1 MQNQFDLLLLCH
13 KFFGLELIRMI
24 MFSSLCFIFL
34 WTNYSHSCV
43 LPCETLK
50 KILSNI
56 CERDFDRHLIQST
69 IFMGKT
75 RKEYTFCVSMS
86 LTSIAKILFN
96 QTLAAPPPQT
106 PANCNRKETK
116 FEVYDSG
123 LRSLFSDRLST
134 YKRNFSCVNLV
145 CFFFLMIFQLQLTWV
160 LSFMGFFSVGLI
172 LFIWLN
178 QIIMRTVAFYGRTS
192 RNTYYKALHNQSTKT
207 IY

>member
-75 RKEYTFCVSMS
+75 RKEYTFCVSKS

-96 QTLAAPPPQT
+96 QTLADPPPPKPLQIAIKKRQNSKFMIQDCALYFPIGYPLT
-106 PANCNRKETK
+106 KET
-116 FEVYDSG
+116 FHV
-123 LRSLFSDRLST
+123 
-134 YKRNFSCVNLV
+134 
-145 CFFFLMIFQLQLTWV
+145 
-160 LSFMGFFSVGLI
+160 LI
-172 LFIWLN
+172 LF
-178 QIIMRTVAFYGRTS
+178 VFS
-192 RNTYYKALHNQSTKT
+192 F
-207 IY
+207 

>member
-75 RKEYTFCVSMS
+75 RKEYTFCVSKS

-96 QTLAAPPPQT
+96 QTLAAPPPNPCKLQSK
-106 PANCNRKETK
+106 RDKI
-116 FEVYDSG
+116 
-123 LRSLFSDRLST
+123 RSLWFRT
-134 YKRNFSCVNLV
+134 A
-145 CFFFLMIFQLQLTWV
+145 
-160 LSFMGFFSVGLI
+160 
-172 LFIWLN
+172 LFIFRSAIHL
-178 QIIMRTVAFYGRTS
+178 QKKLFMC
-192 RNTYYKALHNQSTKT
+192 
-207 IY
+207 